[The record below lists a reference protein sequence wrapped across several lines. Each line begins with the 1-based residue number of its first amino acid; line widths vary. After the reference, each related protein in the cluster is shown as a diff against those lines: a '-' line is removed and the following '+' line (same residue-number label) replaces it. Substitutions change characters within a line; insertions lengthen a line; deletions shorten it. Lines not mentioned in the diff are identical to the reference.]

1 MKFFRRSNT
10 DKNSS
15 SSKEFKKYIDEQMN
29 YLEFSPTTQK
39 GLLFFLGASF
49 VAEIND
55 TPFDLGL
62 DKNDESKF
70 SNFLLEVI
78 NLYSV
83 STGDFSDYGD
93 LNDYVFSNA
102 IYNFSYI
109 IHSEILDIDTD
120 IDENLRKIELK
131 NNVVIT
137 PSKTTLDQNLI
148 EKYKSQKL
156 SLNTFQNLISDF
168 FDIIGGHLESK
179 NYSNEKSYQAGFAF
193 YNMSIQTD
201 VKGTFFLYDVIRKMM
216 PSSYRIFWNFPTL
229 FKLYKQELYANHA
242 FSNILQFHYGSLGQQ
257 GPVQLIYKFH
267 QMLFYEPNTSEL
279 RDMWDFKNADQ
290 TKMLYTIFY
299 QTIDMRRIFADNKE
313 MFFGSEELHNRN
325 LVGVSI
331 KKIDFLN
338 EIIKI
343 VFEKYEINATA
354 QGWNNFGDYLQAL
367 AVFYHECALHILL
380 PDEIVE

>member
-168 FDIIGGHLESK
+168 FDIIGGHLE
-179 NYSNEKSYQAGFAF
+179 
-193 YNMSIQTD
+193 
-201 VKGTFFLYDVIRKMM
+201 
-216 PSSYRIFWNFPTL
+216 
-229 FKLYKQELYANHA
+229 
-242 FSNILQFHYGSLGQQ
+242 
-257 GPVQLIYKFH
+257 
-267 QMLFYEPNTSEL
+267 
-279 RDMWDFKNADQ
+279 
-290 TKMLYTIFY
+290 
-299 QTIDMRRIFADNKE
+299 
-313 MFFGSEELHNRN
+313 
-325 LVGVSI
+325 
-331 KKIDFLN
+331 
-338 EIIKI
+338 
-343 VFEKYEINATA
+343 
-354 QGWNNFGDYLQAL
+354 
-367 AVFYHECALHILL
+367 
-380 PDEIVE
+380 